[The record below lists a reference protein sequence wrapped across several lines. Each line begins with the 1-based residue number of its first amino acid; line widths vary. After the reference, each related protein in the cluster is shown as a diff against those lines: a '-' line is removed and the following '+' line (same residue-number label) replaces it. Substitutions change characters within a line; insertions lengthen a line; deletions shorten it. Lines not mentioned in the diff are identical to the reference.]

1 MSRDKHRVYLHLLA
15 SFSAS
20 VLSQSLPGCP
30 PPISSFI
37 SYPEKVTVPK
47 ISPFKVA
54 TLQFRENT
62 YFGSARCSLVQDLT
76 DKKDLVLKSFRLEE
90 SSLNVR
96 NSKVKTCT
104 VFLINDKLKENVLD
118 IEVILIVTLNE
129 GYRRFCQ
136 SNSII
141 SSTARIQINF
151 CDPERCHDK
160 KTGWEIVGN
169 VVSYKNGRSV
179 DSDGLNQLTQTLE
192 ITGGQNLIVEADT
205 KRNQDQDG
213 QEEVNT
219 ESGSVRVQQ
228 GPDADVSNKVV
239 LGLALVVTL
248 IALSLILGLIYF
260 WCPALC
266 CCMRETAR
274 GKINLDST
282 KILTVRDAQG
292 KVIEDAKSVEVW
304 KTQGN
309 TIRTLEVLDNKT
321 ARSKNSRFSHLLHS
335 DPSSGTLTRSSN
347 LLPDSEATR
356 SLRSRSRY
364 SKTPVKVINVSEN
377 LDGLIILRRP
387 DQTSRSRNSRVTLL
401 EELNPRKLIFERE
414 IDYGQDRGGR
424 LEYQDPYTD
433 RRQELQDT
441 DRSQRQE
448 YGAQPQT
455 GRRLSYSRHYSATS
469 ERDTRDSPATR
480 QMIPR

>member
-15 SFSAS
+15 SFSSS

-104 VFLINDKLKENVLD
+104 VFLINDKLKENVLN
-118 IEVILIVTLNE
+118 IEVILVVTLNE

-141 SSTARIQINF
+141 SSTASIEIHF

-205 KRNQDQDG
+205 KKRNQDPGD
-213 QEEVNT
+213 QEAANT
-219 ESGSVRVQQ
+219 ESGSVNAVQQ
-228 GPDADVSNKVV
+228 GPDADVNNKVV

-266 CCMRETAR
+266 CCMGGTAR

-292 KVIEDAKSVEVW
+292 KIIEDAKSVEVW

-309 TIRTLEVLDNKT
+309 TIRTLEVVDNKS
-321 ARSKNSRFSHLLHS
+321 ARSKNRRYSHLLHS

-356 SLRSRSRY
+356 SLRSRYSR
-364 SKTPVKVINVSEN
+364 TPVKVINVSQD
-377 LDGLIILRRP
+377 LDGLIILRKT
-387 DQTSRSRNSRVTLL
+387 DQTSRSRNSRMTLL
-401 EELNPRKLIFERE
+401 EELNPRKLIIERE
-414 IDYGQDRGGR
+414 SDNDQDRVGR
-424 LEYQDPYTD
+424 VEYQDTYRD
-433 RRQELQDT
+433 RRQEYHDT
-441 DRSQRQE
+441 DRSQRYE
-448 YGAQPQT
+448 SHPDT
-455 GRRLSYSRHYSATS
+455 GRRLSFSRHYSAKGS
-469 ERDTRDSPATR
+469 RERDSPATR
-480 QMIPR
+480 QMRPR

>member
-1 MSRDKHRVYLHLLA
+1 M
-15 SFSAS
+15 
-20 VLSQSLPGCP
+20 
-30 PPISSFI
+30 
-37 SYPEKVTVPK
+37 
-47 ISPFKVA
+47 
-54 TLQFRENT
+54 
-62 YFGSARCSLVQDLT
+62 
-76 DKKDLVLKSFRLEE
+76 
-90 SSLNVR
+90 
-96 NSKVKTCT
+96 
-104 VFLINDKLKENVLD
+104 
-118 IEVILIVTLNE
+118 
-129 GYRRFCQ
+129 
-136 SNSII
+136 
-141 SSTARIQINF
+141 
-151 CDPERCHDK
+151 
-160 KTGWEIVGN
+160 
-169 VVSYKNGRSV
+169 
-179 DSDGLNQLTQTLE
+179 
-192 ITGGQNLIVEADT
+192 IVETDT

-213 QEEVNT
+213 QEERDVNT

-228 GPDADVSNKVV
+228 GPDADVNNKVV

-266 CCMRETAR
+266 CCMRESAR

-282 KILTVRDAQG
+282 KILTVRDAEG

-321 ARSKNSRFSHLLHS
+321 TRSKNSRFSHLLHS

-377 LDGLIILRRP
+377 LDGLIILRKP
-387 DQTSRSRNSRVTLL
+387 DQTSRSRNSRLTLL

-424 LEYQDPYTD
+424 LEYQDTYTD

-448 YGAQPQT
+448 YGAQPHT
-455 GRRLSYSRHYSATS
+455 GRRLSYSRHYSANS
-469 ERDTRDSPATR
+469 ERDSPATR
-480 QMIPR
+480 HMRPR

>member
-1 MSRDKHRVYLHLLA
+1 MSSYNIVILLLA
-15 SFSAS
+15 S
-20 VLSQSLPGCP
+20 LSDEVFCQSLPGCP

-54 TLQFRENT
+54 TLQFRENS

-76 DKKDLVLKSFRLEE
+76 DKKEVVLKSFRLEE
-90 SSLNVR
+90 SSLKVR

-104 VFLINDKLKENVLD
+104 VFLMNDKLKENVLD

-141 SSTARIQINF
+141 SSTASIEISF
-151 CDPERCHDK
+151 CDPEQCHDR
-160 KTGWEIVGN
+160 KTGWEILGN

-179 DSDGLNQLTQTLE
+179 DSGDSVGLLTQTLE
-192 ITGGQNLIVEADT
+192 ITGGQGLSVEADT
-205 KRNQDQDG
+205 RKRDQEKQGSQDS
-213 QEEVNT
+213 QEEVRV
-219 ESGSVRVQQ
+219 EAGSVTVGQ
-228 GPDADVSNKVV
+228 GPDSDVNNKII

-266 CCMRETAR
+266 CCMSERSR
-274 GKINLDST
+274 GKVSLDST

-304 KTQGN
+304 KMQAN
-309 TIRTLEVLDNKT
+309 TIRTLEVLDNKS
-321 ARSKNSRFSHLLHS
+321 ARRYSRLPHS

-347 LLPDSEATR
+347 FLTDSVVTR
-356 SLRSRSRY
+356 SLRSQH
-364 SKTPVKVINVSEN
+364 SKTPVKIINVSEN
-377 LDGLIILRRP
+377 LDGLIILRKS
-387 DQTSRSRNSRVTLL
+387 DQTRNSRVTLL
-401 EELNPRKLIFERE
+401 EELNPRRLVIERE
-414 IDYGQDRGGR
+414 ADYDQDRARR
-424 LEYQDPYTD
+424 LEYQETD
-433 RRQELQDT
+433 RGQSYE
-441 DRSQRQE
+441 SYPE
-448 YGAQPQT
+448 S
-455 GRRLSYSRHYSATS
+455 GRRLSFSRHYSARGAR
-469 ERDTRDSPATR
+469 EAREGGSPMLGQIR
-480 QMIPR
+480 PRWIRCKMSS

>member
-1 MSRDKHRVYLHLLA
+1 MSRMSRDHHRVYLLLLA
-15 SFSAS
+15 TFSAQ
-20 VLSQSLPGCP
+20 VWSQSLPGCP

-76 DKKDLVLKSFRLEE
+76 DKKELILKSFRLEE
-90 SSLNVR
+90 SSVSVR

-104 VFLINDKLKENVLD
+104 VFLIDDKLIENVLD
-118 IEVILIVTLNE
+118 IEVILVVTLNE

-141 SSTARIQINF
+141 SSTASIEINF
-151 CDPERCHDK
+151 CDPARCHDK

-179 DSDGLNQLTQTLE
+179 DSDGLNQLTQTIE
-192 ITGGQNLIVEADT
+192 VTGGQNLIVEAET
-205 KRNQDQDG
+205 KRDRGQDS
-213 QEEVNT
+213 QEEASAET
-219 ESGSVRVQQ
+219 GSVRVRQ
-228 GPDADVSNKVV
+228 GPEADVNNKIV
-239 LGLALVVTL
+239 LGLALVTTL

-266 CCMRETAR
+266 CCMREVAR
-274 GKINLDST
+274 GKTNLDST

-309 TIRTLEVLDNKT
+309 TIRTLEVLDTKS
-321 ARSKNSRFSHLLHS
+321 ARSKQSRYSHLPHS

-347 LLPDSEATR
+347 LLSDSAITR
-356 SLRSRSRY
+356 SLRSHH

-377 LDGLIILRRP
+377 LDGLIILRKP
-387 DQTSRSRNSRVTLL
+387 HQTSRSRNGNSRVTLF
-401 EELNPRKLIFERE
+401 EELNPRRLIFERDH
-414 IDYGQDRGGR
+414 DYDQDRGR
-424 LEYQDPYTD
+424 VEYQDTFRD
-433 RRQELQDT
+433 RRQEYQDT
-441 DRSQRQE
+441 DRSR
-448 YGAQPQT
+448 PDT
-455 GRRLSYSRHYSATS
+455 GRRLSFSRHYSAKGTR
-469 ERDTRDSPATR
+469 ERDSPASR
-480 QMIPR
+480 QLRPR

>member
-1 MSRDKHRVYLHLLA
+1 MSRDKHRVYLQLLA

-20 VLSQSLPGCP
+20 VWSQSLPGCP

-104 VFLINDKLKENVLD
+104 VFLINDKLQENVLN
-118 IEVILIVTLNE
+118 IEVILVVTLNE

-141 SSTARIQINF
+141 SSTASIEIHF

-179 DSDGLNQLTQTLE
+179 DSDGLNQVTQTLE

-205 KRNQDQDG
+205 KTRNQDQGD
-213 QEEVNT
+213 QEAANT
-219 ESGSVRVQQ
+219 DQGSVNAVQRR
-228 GPDADVSNKVV
+228 PDADVNNKVV

-292 KVIEDAKSVEVW
+292 KIIEDAKSVEVW

-309 TIRTLEVLDNKT
+309 TIRTLEVVDNKS
-321 ARSKNSRFSHLLHS
+321 ARSKNSRYSHLLHS

-347 LLPDSEATR
+347 LLPDSETTR
-356 SLRSRSRY
+356 SLRSRYSR
-364 SKTPVKVINVSEN
+364 TPVKVINVGEN
-377 LDGLIILRRP
+377 LDGLIILRKT

-401 EELNPRKLIFERE
+401 EELNPRKLIIERE
-414 IDYGQDRGGR
+414 SDNDQDRVGR
-424 LEYQDPYTD
+424 LDMEYQDTYRDRRPEYQDP
-433 RRQELQDT
+433 
-441 DRSQRQE
+441 DRSQRYE
-448 YGAQPQT
+448 GHPDT
-455 GRRLSYSRHYSATS
+455 GRRLSFSRHYSAKGS
-469 ERDTRDSPATR
+469 RERDSPAIR
-480 QMIPR
+480 QVRPR